1 MGDLRRPATLC
12 FAAAMFLTCA
22 PAAFA
27 RRIVPPAVQFSS
39 CAQLNATYP
48 HGVGL
53 VEARDKTNGKPVTNF
68 TRSDRLYALAA
79 SLDSDHDGIAC
90 ERS

>member
-1 MGDLRRPATLC
+1 MGDLRRSATL
-12 FAAAMFLTCA
+12 FVAAATFVTCA

-27 RRIVPPAVQFSS
+27 RRVDPAAVQYSS

-53 VEARDKTNGKPVTNF
+53 VEARDETNGKPVTNF
-68 TRSDRLYALAA
+68 TRSDKLYALAA